1 MRNRSWCLAA
11 LVLGLATTSLHAQ
24 VPVHK
29 HYQHT
34 DSFDTASPSGAR
46 APRLQKV
53 GKHAFPV
60 TTKSEQA
67 QLFMNQGLNLAYG
80 FNHAE
85 AGARSPKRPA
95 SIRISRWRTGAWRS
109 CSARTSTRRWRPRKS
124 RRRSSI

>member
-1 MRNRSWCLAA
+1 MRNRSWCLVA
-11 LVLGLATTSLHAQ
+11 LALGLATTSLHAQ

-60 TTKSEQA
+60 TTT
-67 QLFMNQGLNLAYG
+67 
-80 FNHAE
+80 
-85 AGARSPKRPA
+85 GAA
-95 SIRISRWRTGAWRS
+95 RWRKPAV
-109 CSARTSTRRWRPRKS
+109 ARHGEGIFS
-124 RRRSSI
+124 RGNGRNAA